1 MKVDVLVFI
10 SENACTKRICGR
22 LDRNV
27 ANKMVFEYL
36 YGVVVECFSP

>member
-27 ANKMVFEYL
+27 ANKYL